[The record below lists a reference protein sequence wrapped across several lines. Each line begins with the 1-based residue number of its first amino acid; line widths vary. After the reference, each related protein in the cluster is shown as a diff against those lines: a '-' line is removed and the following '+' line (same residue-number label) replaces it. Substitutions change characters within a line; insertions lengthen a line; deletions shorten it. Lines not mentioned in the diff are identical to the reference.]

1 MLSQDYSWVSLPAI
15 VGQFPKWNEKAG
27 LRGMRYAPNHQ
38 RARGAREREP
48 AVKKLSTVRGSGS
61 KIFNEHKLTIGLD
74 LGDRSSYYCVLDE
87 AGKVIQEANVGTS
100 KKAMA
105 KVFGSMGR
113 CRIGMEVGTHSPWVS
128 RLLLALGH
136 EVVVANPRQV
146 KLISTSSRKD
156 DRVDAQTLAR
166 LARVDPQLLRPI
178 QHRSAKAQ
186 GDLMVIRVRAAL
198 VEARTG
204 LINTARGLAKSL
216 GERLPI
222 CDSDQMGVEQTESLP
237 TQLQQVLEPLLKE
250 VVSLTEKIKEMDR
263 RVEQIAQED
272 YPETE
277 LLQQGKGVGPLIALT
292 FVLTLE
298 DKTRFA
304 KSRDVG
310 CYVGLRPR
318 RGDSG
323 ESQPQL
329 RITKEGDAYLR
340 KMLVQGAHYILGH
353 RGPDT
358 DLKRWG
364 LKLAARGG
372 KRAKKAAVIAVARKL
387 GILLHRLWVTGEVYE
402 PLRKAHS
409 QQP

>member
-1 MLSQDYSWVSLPAI
+1 M
-15 VGQFPKWNEKAG
+15 GE
-27 LRGMRYAPNHQ
+27 
-38 RARGAREREP
+38 
-48 AVKKLSTVRGSGS
+48 
-61 KIFNEHKLTIGLD
+61 
-74 LGDRSSYYCVLDE
+74 SSYYCVLDE
-87 AGKVIQEANVGTS
+87 AGEVI
-100 KKAMA
+100 
-105 KVFGSMGR
+105 
-113 CRIGMEVGTHSPWVS
+113 

-146 KLISTSSRKD
+146 KLISESSRKD
-156 DRVDAQTLAR
+156 DRLDAQTLAR
-166 LARVDPQLLRPI
+166 LAQVDPDLLRPI
-178 QHRSAKAQ
+178 RHRSAKAQ
-186 GDLMVIRVRAAL
+186 RDLMVIRVRAAL

-204 LINTARGLAKSL
+204 LINRARGLAKSF

-222 CDSDQMGVEQTESLP
+222 CGSDQMGVEQAESLP
-237 TQLQQVLEPLLKE
+237 AELQLVLEPLLRE
-250 VVSLTEKIKEMDR
+250 VVSLTERIKEMDR
-263 RVEQIAQED
+263 RVEQIARED

-277 LLQQGKGVGPLIALT
+277 LLQQVKGVGPLIALT

-298 DKTRFA
+298 DKARFA

-318 RGDSG
+318 RSNLG

-340 KMLVQGAHYILGH
+340 KMLVQGAHYILGY

-358 DLKRWG
+358 DLRRWG

-402 PLRKAHS
+402 PLRNAHAQRELKKAAA
-409 QQP
+409 

>member
-1 MLSQDYSWVSLPAI
+1 
-15 VGQFPKWNEKAG
+15 
-27 LRGMRYAPNHQ
+27 
-38 RARGAREREP
+38 
-48 AVKKLSTVRGSGS
+48 VKKLSTVRESGS
-61 KIFNEHKLTIGLD
+61 KIFKEHELTIGLD

-87 AGKVIQEANVGTS
+87 AGKVIQEGSVGTN
-100 KKAMA
+100 KKALA
-105 KVFGSMGR
+105 KVFGSMGC
-113 CRIGMEVGTHSPWVS
+113 CRIALEVGTHSPWVS
-128 RLLLALGH
+128 RLLRTLGH

-178 QHRSAKAQ
+178 QHRSAQAQ

-198 VEARTG
+198 VEARTS
-204 LINTARGLAKSL
+204 LVNTARGLAKSL

-222 CDSDQMGVEQTESLP
+222 CDTDQMGIEQTESLP
-237 TQLQQVLEPLLKE
+237 AELQQVLQPLLRE
-250 VVSLTEKIKEMDR
+250 VVSLTEKIKEMDHK
-263 RVEQIAQED
+263 VEQIAREN
-272 YPETE
+272 YPETK
-277 LLQQGKGVGPLIALT
+277 LLQQVKGVGPLIALT

-298 DKTRFA
+298 DKARFT

-318 RGDSG
+318 RSDSG

-340 KMLVQGAHYILGH
+340 KMLVQGAHYILGY

-358 DLKRWG
+358 DLRRWG

-372 KRAKKAAVIAVARKL
+372 KRAKKAAVVAVARKL

-402 PLRKAHS
+402 PLRNAHT
-409 QQP
+409 QQQMKKVAA